1 MRAVFFAMAL
11 ALAVPAWASPASA
24 GHDTA
29 EPAPANGPFR
39 AKLQMN
45 AIAARAASQK
55 LAALAKQ
62 PPPAKLSKVEL
73 RLYAAHT
80 KWLNDSAARLAS
92 VHARMEQVLAKGD
105 RAPITE
111 VATMNMEL
119 VNARD
124 AFEAEARRFN
134 GLPKAA
140 RARHASALAAIH
152 EAK

>member
-1 MRAVFFAMAL
+1 MAL
-11 ALAVPAWASPASA
+11 AIAIPAWASPASA
-24 GHDTA
+24 GHESA
-29 EPAPANGPFR
+29 EAAPSNGPFR

-62 PPPAKLSKVEL
+62 PAPPKLSKVEL

-105 RAPITE
+105 HAPITE

-134 GLPKAA
+134 GLAKSA
-140 RARHASALAAIH
+140 RPRHASALVAVRD
-152 EAK
+152 AK